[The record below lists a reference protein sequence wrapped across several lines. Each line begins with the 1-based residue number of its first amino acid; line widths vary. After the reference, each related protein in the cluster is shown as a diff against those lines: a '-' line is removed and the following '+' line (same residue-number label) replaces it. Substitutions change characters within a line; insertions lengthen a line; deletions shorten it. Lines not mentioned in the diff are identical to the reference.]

1 MKTECTSRLTSFNP
15 RQGRRDKE
23 NHMRIRK
30 IALVFG
36 LFAAVATATANAQTT
51 VFVPG
56 NASGFFGTPVNQ
68 MVALVPAITVSGP
81 ATITVTYV
89 SGTVNYGISGV
100 EVGPNGGRFFDGG
113 VGQSPL
119 QEARAFAPHTPID
132 NMAALIGIFVPQ
144 SRVQQLG
151 FSALDGTKNVT
162 RVGINPWGLFFV
174 GESKTFTVNMAG
186 TLFLGIN
193 DSGVSDNSGG
203 FNVEVSA
210 Q

>member
-1 MKTECTSRLTSFNP
+1 MKKQSASRSAFFNP
-15 RQGRRDKE
+15 RQSKRNKE

-30 IALVFG
+30 IALVFA
-36 LFAAVATATANAQTT
+36 LFAAVAPATANAQT

-56 NASGFFGTPVNQ
+56 NASGFFGNPVNQ
-68 MVALVPAITVSGP
+68 MMALVPAITVSGP

-89 SGTVNYGISGV
+89 SGTVNYGIIGV
-100 EVGPNGGRFFDGG
+100 EVGPNGGHFFDGG

-119 QEARAFAPHTPID
+119 QEARGFAPHTPID

-144 SRVQQLG
+144 NRVQQPG

-162 RVGINPWGLFFV
+162 RVGINPGGLFFV

-193 DSGVSDNSGG
+193 DGGVSDNSGG
-203 FNVEVSA
+203 FNMEVSA